1 MIRFYISIGIIALF
15 VFFLSILIKS
25 SYFLLILNLIAL
37 NTIIVIG
44 LNLLIGYAGQ
54 ISLGHAAF
62 FGIGAYSSAI
72 LTTFY
77 NVNPWLAMLLAIIIT
92 GIIAY
97 LIGIPTL
104 KLKGHYLVMATL
116 GLNIIFTIVIIQWE
130 DFTGGPDGIAG
141 VPYLQIGNFAFDSD
155 KKILI
160 LTWFFALISLI
171 VAYNLVHSRVGR
183 ALRAIHNS
191 EIAASCLGI
200 DVSKYKVKIFVLSA
214 ILASIAGSL
223 YAHYITFI
231 SPETFGLMYSIKLI
245 IMSIF
250 GGMSTIWGALI
261 GSGVLTIISE
271 LLNLVKDYS
280 IIVLGLILVIM
291 LMFLPEG
298 IVGYFNEVLAR
309 GKRREEI
316 V

>member
-1 MIRFYISIGIIALF
+1 MKKFYISIGIVALI
-15 VFFLSILIKS
+15 VFFLSLFIKS

-44 LNLLIGYAGQ
+44 LNLLIGFAGQ

-92 GIIAY
+92 GVIAY

-130 DFTGGPDGIAG
+130 NFTGGPDGISG
-141 VPYLQIGNFAFDSD
+141 IPYLQIGNFAFDTD
-155 KKILI
+155 KKILY
-160 LTWFFALISLI
+160 LYWFFALITLI
-171 VAYNLVHSRVGR
+171 ISYNLIHSRVGR

-200 DVSKYKVKIFVLSA
+200 NVSQYKVKIFVLSA
-214 ILASIAGSL
+214 IFASIAGSL

-231 SPETFGLMYSIKLI
+231 SPETFGIMYSIKLI

-261 GSGVLTIISE
+261 GSGVLTVISE

-280 IIVLGLILVIM
+280 TVILGLILVGV

-298 IVGYFNEVLAR
+298 IVGYFDNLKAR
-309 GKRREEI
+309 DKRL
-316 V
+316 

>member
-1 MIRFYISIGIIALF
+1 MNSGKRFYPVLAFIYLIILVIAF
-15 VFFLSILIKS
+15 SVKNT
-25 SYFLLILNLIAL
+25 YFLLILNLIAL
-37 NTIIVIG
+37 NTMVVIG
-44 LNLLIGYAGQ
+44 LNLLIGFAGQ

-72 LTTFY
+72 LTTMY
-77 NVNPWLAMLLAIIIT
+77 NLNPWIAMIFAIIIT

-116 GLNIIFTIVIIQWE
+116 GLNIIFSIIIIQWE
-130 DFTGGPDGIAG
+130 DFTGGPDGVSGI
-141 VPYLQIGNFAFDSD
+141 PYLNIGSFNFDSD
-155 KKILI
+155 AKILC
-160 LTWFFALISLI
+160 LSWFLALIFFI
-171 VAYNLVHSRVGR
+171 IAYNLVHSRVGR

-191 EIAASCLGI
+191 EVAANCLGI

-214 ILASIAGSL
+214 IFASVAGSI
-223 YAHYITFI
+223 YAHYVTFI
-231 SPETFGLMYSIKLI
+231 SPETFGIMYSIKVI

-261 GSGVLTIISE
+261 GSGILTVISE
-271 LLNLVKDYS
+271 VLNVVKDFS
-280 IIVLGLILVIM
+280 TIVLGAILVFV

-298 IVGYFNEVLAR
+298 IVGFF
-309 GKRREEI
+309 KRKMEN
-316 V
+316 VKS

>member
-1 MIRFYISIGIIALF
+1 MRYFYKIVVIIGIIIFL
-15 VFFLSILIKS
+15 LSIFIKS

-77 NVNPWLAMLLAIIIT
+77 SLNPWLAMLLALIIT

-97 LIGIPTL
+97 IIGIPTL

-116 GLNIIFTIVIIQWE
+116 GLNIIFTITIIQWE
-130 DFTGGPDGIAG
+130 DLTGGPDGIPG
-141 VPYLQIGNFAFDSD
+141 IPYLQIGSFAFDSD
-155 KKILI
+155 KKILY
-160 LTWFFALISLI
+160 LCWFFALLSLI
-171 VAYNLVHSRVGR
+171 IAYNLVNSRVGR

-214 ILASIAGSL
+214 LFASISGSL
-223 YAHYITFI
+223 YAHYVTFI
-231 SPETFGLMYSIKLI
+231 SPETFGIMYSIKLI

-261 GSGVLTIISE
+261 GSGALTIISE

-280 IIVLGLILVIM
+280 TVVLGLILVLM

-298 IVGYFNEVLAR
+298 IMGYINQLKIKNE
-309 GKRREEI
+309 K
-316 V
+316 